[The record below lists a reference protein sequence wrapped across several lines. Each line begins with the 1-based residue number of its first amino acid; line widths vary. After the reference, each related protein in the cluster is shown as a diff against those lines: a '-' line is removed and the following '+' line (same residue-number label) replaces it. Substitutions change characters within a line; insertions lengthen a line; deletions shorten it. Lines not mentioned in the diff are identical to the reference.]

1 MIEVV
6 DERDVVVV
14 RFEDDIGVDVL
25 EGVDGGVDLG
35 QASLVGLE
43 EQPVH
48 VGKLHLEIDTDR
60 FKCWTFFT
68 AKGPWIQ

>member
-6 DERDVVVV
+6 DKRDVVVV

-48 VGKLHLEIDTDR
+48 VGKLHLEIDEDR
-60 FKCWTFFT
+60 FKSRTHFT
-68 AKGPWIQ
+68 AEGTWIE